1 MNFLAIH
8 TQKLTGPARQLQN
21 RQLHD
26 TIKRQGRTGPVF
38 AYRGEFCV
46 ENLIFSLNA
55 TLPIFLV
62 MVAGGILGRLGF
74 LPREFCKASDK
85 LTFKITLPIMLFLDM
100 SDVDMRHDFQPKFVL
115 FCFGATLISILV
127 IWGLARALLRD
138 KTIIG
143 EFVQASYRSSA
154 AVLGVAFIQNIYGD
168 AGMAPLMILGSVPLF
183 NIFAV
188 LILMIEAPG
197 EQRAT
202 PRPGQLLYGVVTNP
216 ILLGIVAGTVFSL
229 LPVELP
235 TIADKTLNS
244 LASLTTPL
252 ALLSIGASFEGTKA
266 LQKAGPTLVAAL
278 LKTVGLSAIFI
289 PCAVVLGF
297 REKELVALLIM
308 LGSPTTPS
316 SYVMAKNMGH
326 EGVLTASTVAATT
339 LLSALT
345 LTAWIFILHGGGW
358 L

>member
-1 MNFLAIH
+1 MNGL
-8 TQKLTGPARQLQN
+8 
-21 RQLHD
+21 
-26 TIKRQGRTGPVF
+26 
-38 AYRGEFCV
+38 

-55 TLPIFLV
+55 TLPVFLV
-62 MVAGGILGRLGF
+62 MVAGGVLGKLGF
-74 LPREFCKASDK
+74 LPKEFCKAADK

-100 SDVDMRHDFQPKFVL
+100 ADVDMVHDFQPKFVL
-115 FCFGATLISILV
+115 FCFGATLVSILAL
-127 IWGLARALLRD
+127 WALARIFLRD
-138 KTIIG
+138 KSIVG

-154 AVLGVAFIQNIYGD
+154 AILGVAFIQNIYGD

-188 LILMIEAPG
+188 LILMIESPR
-197 EQRAT
+197 ET
-202 PRPGQLLYGVVTNP
+202 HEKLRPGQLFYGVITNP
-216 ILLGIVAGTVFSL
+216 ILLGIIAGTVFSL

-266 LQKAGPTLVAAL
+266 LKKAGPTAVAAL
-278 LKTVGLSAIFI
+278 LKTVGLSAVFV
-289 PCAVVLGF
+289 PCAVALGF
-297 REKELVALLIM
+297 REKELVAMLIM

-316 SYVMAKNMGH
+316 AYVMAKNMGH
-326 EGVLTASTVAATT
+326 EGVLTASAIAATT

-345 LTAWIFILHGGGW
+345 LTGWIFILHGGGW